1 MAVPDFQS
9 FFKPL
14 LDIAADT
21 KEHSIKEAREKIAI
35 AFRLSQEDLTERLP
49 SGTQTKFDNRVA
61 WAKSYFVQ
69 AKVLESTKRAHFKIT
84 DRGKQL
90 HSQGHDRIDV
100 KILNQ
105 YDEFVEFHHPTKQ
118 NNNNHKT
125 SRQSPPQDDPSE
137 TPEEVLQKAYQS
149 IRNDLAGEIITH
161 IKSNTPA
168 FFENLVIDL
177 MLALG
182 YGGSRAD
189 AGQSIGQSGDEGID
203 GIIKEDRLGLDVIY
217 LQAKRWEGTVGRP
230 EIQKFVGALH
240 GKRAKKGV
248 FITTG
253 KFSGE
258 AHDYVKSIDPKVIL
272 IDGNTLAH
280 YMIDYNL
287 GTSTSATYE
296 IKRIDSDYFL
306 EE

>member
-14 LDIAADT
+14 LDIASDG
-21 KEHSIKEAREKIAI
+21 KEHSMREAREKIA
-35 AFRLSQEDLTERLP
+35 AVFNLGQEELSELLP

-69 AKVLESTKRAHFKIT
+69 AKVLESPRRAYLKIT
-84 DRGKQL
+84 ERGKHL
-90 HSQGHDRIDV
+90 HLQGHEKIDV
-100 KILNQ
+100 KVLNQ
-105 YDEFVEFHHPTKQ
+105 YPEFVEFHNPPKQ
-118 NNNNHKT
+118 NKFKQTET
-125 SRQSPPQDDPSE
+125 SQDISTE
-137 TPEEVLQKAYQS
+137 TPEEILQKAYQS
-149 IRNDLAGEIITH
+149 IRSDLAGEILDR
-161 IKSNTPA
+161 IKSNTPG
-168 FFENLVIDL
+168 FFESLVVDL
-177 MLALG
+177 MVAMG
-182 YGGSRAD
+182 YGGSRSD

-230 EIQKFVGALH
+230 EIQKFVGALQ

-253 KFSGE
+253 KFSEE
-258 AHDYVKSIDPKVIL
+258 AHGYVKSIDPKVIL
-272 IDGNTLAH
+272 IDGKSLAN
-280 YMIDYNL
+280 YMIDFNL
-287 GTSTSATYE
+287 GTSTNVTYE
-296 IKRIDSDYFL
+296 IKKIDSDYFT

>member
-21 KEHSIKEAREKIAI
+21 KEHAIKEAREKITI
-35 AFRLSQEDLTERLP
+35 AFRLSQEDLSERLP

-84 DRGKQL
+84 ERGKQL
-90 HSQGHDRIDV
+90 HSQGHDRIDIKV
-100 KILNQ
+100 LNQ
-105 YDEFVEFHHPTKQ
+105 YDEFVEFHHPAKQ
-118 NNNNHKT
+118 NNKKISPN
-125 SRQSPPQDDPSE
+125 PPQDDSSE
-137 TPEEVLQKAYQS
+137 TPEEVLQNAYQS

-217 LQAKRWEGTVGRP
+217 LQAKRWDGTVGRP

-248 FITTG
+248 FI
-253 KFSGE
+253 
-258 AHDYVKSIDPKVIL
+258 AQ
-272 IDGNTLAH
+272 
-280 YMIDYNL
+280 L
-287 GTSTSATYE
+287 GV
-296 IKRIDSDYFL
+296 
-306 EE
+306 